1 MKRGGISRTGILII
15 AFCLTAVVSAVAA
28 GPFIL
33 QHWQPLR
40 EKGAAPSSKAPAQSS
55 PQTTSQT
62 SSAEIPQPEWDGDFT
77 NFLICG
83 IDNTNSL
90 TDVIMLVGFDNKTK
104 KLSVLQIPRDTYAG
118 ADIPSH
124 KYNAIYGHHAKGE
137 SGMETLKAHVQSDF
151 GIKIGNYVA
160 VTTKGLRQ
168 LIDAA
173 GGVDL
178 DVPINMNYDDSAQ
191 GLHIHLKA
199 GQQHLNGS
207 QAEQFVR
214 YRKGWSDG
222 DIGRLQAQKI
232 FLAAF
237 AQKLKSM
244 SLWDLATK
252 ILPAVKQPNFMTDI
266 SAAEILKFGGSAKN
280 INLNAA
286 TVYTMPG
293 EPYNGSDGSAL
304 YSVHKAQLLEILNKG
319 FVPPGITLK
328 SSDLH
333 IKQKADKSDDESS
346 GGNFEDI
353 LNKNK

>member
-1 MKRGGISRTGILII
+1 MI
-15 AFCLTAVVSAVAA
+15 
-28 GPFIL
+28 
-33 QHWQPLR
+33 
-40 EKGAAPSSKAPAQSS
+40 
-55 PQTTSQT
+55 
-62 SSAEIPQPEWDGDFT
+62 
-77 NFLICG
+77 
-83 IDNTNSL
+83 
-90 TDVIMLVGFDNKTK
+90 VGFDNKTK
-104 KLSVLQIPRDTYAG
+104 KLSILQIPRDTYAG
-118 ADIPSH
+118 ADVPSH
-124 KYNAIYGHHAKGE
+124 KYNAIYGQHAKGE

-178 DVPINMNYDDSAQ
+178 DVPINMNYDDPAQ

-237 AQKLKSM
+237 AQKLKSEN
-244 SLWDLATK
+244 LWNLATK
-252 ILPAVKQPNFMTDI
+252 ILPVVKQPDFTTDL
-266 SAAEILKFGGSAKN
+266 SAADILKFGGSAKN
-280 INLNAA
+280 VDLNNA

-293 EPYNGSDGSAL
+293 QPYKSSDGSAL
-304 YSVHKAQLLEILNKG
+304 YSVHKTQLLAILNKG

-328 SSDLH
+328 AGDLH
-333 IKQKADKSDDESS
+333 IKQKTDAGDDES
-346 GGNFEDI
+346 GGGSFDDI
-353 LNKNK
+353 LQHSHK